1 MELNSVSIS
10 PLPDGTTWGSVVE
23 GSGKKEKKWKKKRFL
38 FLVLVY
44 ASPQVLAGHIIH
56 SCGTWGSK
64 AYGTLL
70 WAASWSTLLGSSVVE
85 HHCQGISWGAASPR
99 THRATPLPVPS
110 AKHLPLNSFPWH
122 PERCTTG
129 KQLHLISFPWHPLR
143 MLPCWVPQQAL
154 WVNNFLPRYPRQR
167 FPTRMAIQAPSLEQ
181 PPGPPQ
187 YLCSEVQCIAS
198 PCGHLPPS
206 PALLKVDIKHLVDL
220 LHLALSHGHALWNEP
235 WISVQE
241 REQSLL
247 WVLYFN
253 PRGSGYSLMC

>member
-23 GSGKKEKKWKKKRFL
+23 GSGKKKKKWKKKRFL

-167 FPTRMAIQAPSLEQ
+167 FPTTRGYPGTVPRTASWPPSVSMQWGAVYSISLWTPPSLSSTPEGRYQ
-181 PPGPPQ
+181 TPHGSSPP
-187 YLCSEVQCIAS
+187 CI
-198 PCGHLPPS
+198 
-206 PALLKVDIKHLVDL
+206 
-220 LHLALSHGHALWNEP
+220 EP
-235 WISVQE
+235 WTCPLKWALDLSPGKRAVSSMGTLF
-241 REQSLL
+241 QS
-247 WVLYFN
+247 
-253 PRGSGYSLMC
+253 